1 MNFLYAHICYF
12 TIIIFSSNPQIIIDY
27 INLYKFITFG
37 EVKIKIEMKVGNDS
51 GEDGDEVA
59 KTVMMCQVI

>member
-37 EVKIKIEMKVGNDS
+37 EVKIKIEMKVMTP
-51 GEDGDEVA
+51 E
-59 KTVMMCQVI
+59 KTAMKWRRQ